1 MNKKVILI
9 LVDGMTTDSLKES
22 KHPFIDKFIANSISN
37 LYSTTVMPSVTLPCH
52 MSLFHSVT
60 PQRHGILSNTYV
72 PQVRPIVGLFD
83 QLRKHGKSAASFYNW
98 EQLRDLSRPDSL
110 AHSCYISLHQYDN
123 TDFML
128 ANNAIEYINDKSPDF
143 VFLYLGTTDE
153 TGHQFGWMTKEYIEA
168 VYNAWSCI
176 EKLYK
181 SIPNEYKV
189 IVTADHGGH
198 DFSHGTELPSDM
210 TIPIIIN
217 GISANMASPKMES
230 ANIID
235 ITPTIAK
242 LIGIEAD
249 NDWKGQS
256 LIC

>member
-1 MNKKVILI
+1 MKEKVVLI
-9 LVDGMTTDSLKES
+9 LVDGMTPDSLKASE
-22 KHPFIDKFIANSISN
+22 HPFIDEFVADGISN

-72 PQVRPIVGLFD
+72 PQARPIVGLFD
-83 QLRKHGKSAASFYNW
+83 LLRKHNKSAASFYNW
-98 EQLRDLSRPDSL
+98 EELRDLSRPDSL
-110 AHSCYISLHQYDN
+110 AYSCFISLHQYEN

-128 ANNAIEYINDKSPDF
+128 TDKAIEYTNDKSPDF
-143 VFLYLGTTDE
+143 LFLYLGITDE
-153 TGHQFGWMTKEYIEA
+153 MGHKFGWMTKEYIKA

-176 EKLYK
+176 ENVRN
-181 SIPNEYKV
+181 SISEEYKMV
-189 IVTADHGGH
+189 VVADHGGH
-198 DFSHGTELPSDM
+198 DFSHGTDLPSDM

-217 GISANMASPKMES
+217 GIPSNMASPKLES

-235 ITPTIAK
+235 VAPTIAK
-242 LIGIEAD
+242 LIGIDAE

-256 LIC
+256 LIR